1 MVDVTDGVTQFDKDV
16 ANIVRRSKKPV
27 LLVVNKV
34 DNSERN
40 SYAAEFYALGL
51 GDPYCVSSNSG
62 MGTGDLLDALI
73 KTFPRRFRS
82 N

>member
-40 SYAAEFYALGL
+40 SYAAEFY
-51 GDPYCVSSNSG
+51 S
-62 MGTGDLLDALI
+62 
-73 KTFPRRFRS
+73 FRFR
-82 N
+82 